1 MGGFAPFISGL
12 VGGYADVHA
21 SKAKQAHETD
31 LQNRGNRVKLIQ
43 SMIDSPNFN
52 QEQLPAALSMLD
64 ETLSGGGSG
73 GSGKPAK
80 AGKGGGLAQLFG
92 GLLPPKPAAVSPL
105 DTSRFMLTPKQTQE
119 RADQQFQHNQS
130 LKRTATIEDA
140 TARGTVER
148 QQNTLEDARKRAE
161 QSQELTNEMMRL
173 NGGHGGTLEEA
184 RYNLTGRRPLA
195 SLQTQ
200 PQPRPDLQT
209 VDAEGNPITIRYNP
223 DGSEMGRFRRY
234 VEPPSQPAAEN
245 PNAVLGAAELARLI
259 DPKTGKNPPFGT
271 TRAEAKG
278 FAIKPEAAARDNMGM
293 EGPVKL
299 LKPNDQGYRIAQDL
313 AYGKLTFPQF
323 RSLMTSR
330 SADAGAKRAI
340 YDTAAELNPN
350 FNPAAFE
357 MSMKFASNPT
367 TQRQLVA
374 IDNVKRGVD
383 DMIMLSDRAS
393 RTGIPLLNDLV
404 IKGGVALG
412 GKRYSNFNTAVTA
425 FADELSLA
433 LGTGGATDMARRMGF
448 DMTRKDLTPEQFA
461 EGMTTVVIPF
471 LQRRKDAMLQQMGP
485 YGQPGFN
492 PGAGGAEGQAPGQGQ
507 GQPPS
512 AAASPGGRGGD
523 PLGIR

>member
-12 VGGYADVHA
+12 VGGYADAHA

-64 ETLSGGGSG
+64 ETLSGSG
-73 GSGKPAK
+73 ASGKPAK
-80 AGKGGGLAQLFG
+80 AGKRGGLAQLFG
-92 GLLPPKPAAVSPL
+92 GMLPPKPTAVSPL
-105 DTSRFMLTPKQTQE
+105 DTSRFMLTPEQTQE
-119 RADQQFQHNQS
+119 RTDQRFQHDQS
-130 LKRTATIEDA
+130 LKRAATIEDA
-140 TARGTVER
+140 TTRGTVER
-148 QQNTLEDARKRAE
+148 QQHTLEDARKRAE
-161 QSQELTNEMMRL
+161 ESQELTNEMMRL

-184 RYNLTGRRPLA
+184 RYNLTGRRPLS

-200 PQPRPDLQT
+200 PQLRPDLQT
-209 VDAEGNPITIRYNP
+209 VDAEGKPITRRFTADGQFQDFPRYIAPQN
-223 DGSEMGRFRRY
+223 
-234 VEPPSQPAAEN
+234 QPAAEN
-245 PNAVLGAAELARLI
+245 PNAVLGAAELTRLI

-271 TRAEAKG
+271 TRAQAAG
-278 FAIKPEAAARDNMGM
+278 FQIKPEAAPRDNMGM

-383 DMIMLSDRAS
+383 DMILLSDRAS
-393 RTGIPLLNDLV
+393 RTGIPLLNNLV
-404 IKGGVALG
+404 VKGGIALG

-461 EGMTTVVIPF
+461 EGMTAVVIPF
-471 LQRRKDAMLQQMGP
+471 LQRRKDSMLQQMGP
-485 YGQPGFN
+485 YGQTGFN

-507 GQPPS
+507 GQLPP
-512 AAASPGGRGGD
+512 AASPGGRSGD